1 MDCLACLVFG
11 VTIISAVREFGL
23 KNDKDVSL
31 TTAKGGVIGI
41 LGIGLIYLCLIWL
54 GSTSLNKFALA
65 ANSGITLAQIFNFY
79 LGTAGNALLAALT
92 TLTCIT
98 TGMGLAAAFALD
110 FHDRF
115 PKYSYKF
122 FLTINCLLS
131 FIVAN
136 MVLDTIISWSKPVLI
151 LLYPLAITLVILGTI
166 SPLFK
171 NDAIVY
177 KTTTIFTIIPAIF
190 DMINALPPTLNNF
203 AIIKSINHFA
213 CQFIPFF
220 NLGFGW
226 ISFSIIGFLIGF
238 GIHLLRNKV
247 RK

>member
-11 VTIISAVREFGL
+11 VMIISAVREFGL

-65 ANSGITLAQIFNFY
+65 ANGGITLAQIFNFY

-110 FHDRF
+110 LHDRF

-203 AIIKSINHFA
+203 AIIKAINHFA

-226 ISFSIIGFLIGF
+226 ISFSIIGFLIRF

>member
-1 MDCLACLVFG
+1 
-11 VTIISAVREFGL
+11 
-23 KNDKDVSL
+23 
-31 TTAKGGVIGI
+31 
-41 LGIGLIYLCLIWL
+41 
-54 GSTSLNKFALA
+54 
-65 ANSGITLAQIFNFY
+65 
-79 LGTAGNALLAALT
+79 
-92 TLTCIT
+92 
-98 TGMGLAAAFALD
+98 MGLAAAFALD
-110 FHDRF
+110 LHDRF

-226 ISFSIIGFLIGF
+226 ISFSIIGFLIRF

>member
-1 MDCLACLVFG
+1 M
-11 VTIISAVREFGL
+11 
-23 KNDKDVSL
+23 
-31 TTAKGGVIGI
+31 
-41 LGIGLIYLCLIWL
+41 
-54 GSTSLNKFALA
+54 NKFALA

-110 FHDRF
+110 LHDRF

-131 FIVAN
+131 FIVEN
-136 MVLDTIISWSKPVLI
+136 MGLDSIISWAKLVLI

-171 NDAIVY
+171 NDA
-177 KTTTIFTIIPAIF
+177 
-190 DMINALPPTLNNF
+190 
-203 AIIKSINHFA
+203 INHFA

-226 ISFSIIGFLIGF
+226 ISFSIIGFLIRF